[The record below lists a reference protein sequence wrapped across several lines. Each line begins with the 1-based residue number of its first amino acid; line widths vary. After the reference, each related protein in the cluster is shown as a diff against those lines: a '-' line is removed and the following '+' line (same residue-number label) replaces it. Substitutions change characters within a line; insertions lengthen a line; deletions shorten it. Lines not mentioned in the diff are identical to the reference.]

1 MDALAKMTGDPVAAS
16 YARNF
21 IGKNPKALLRSATGK
36 GSGLAWFRLQCD
48 KPLPEGIELA
58 SLSMGRVF
66 PETGLAIFNS
76 NNERASRSAR
86 LVFRSSPYGSTSHAL
101 ANQNAFNTYYAG
113 KPIFYSSGHHTSFVD
128 HHALLCERSARGH
141 NTILVDGMGQRIGV
155 EGYGWIP
162 RYYVGEKI
170 GYVLGDASNAYGPV
184 TSPLWQKRAKDAE
197 VPLTPENGWAEV
209 GLKTFRRHIIQLGKT
224 GMSVIYDELEA
235 EEPRTWSY
243 LLHTI
248 QHPMAVDRT
257 NPAFVRVTG
266 DVDVAKGDAF
276 IFSTLEL
283 TCDTTSTFFAPADNW
298 LRADAKGNF
307 AKNPDHYHFSATTP
321 KSKVCRL
328 LTIVNSYPNP
338 KEGRTAPVPQVLKDG
353 SIKMGR
359 WNIKANLTT
368 EGLPTFTVKNT
379 TPEENVSVSYDGDA
393 TTVVEDAN
401 EYELIDDLPQL
412 EI

>member
-1 MDALAKMTGDPVAAS
+1 M
-16 YARNF
+16 
-21 IGKNPKALLRSATGK
+21 
-36 GSGLAWFRLQCD
+36 
-48 KPLPEGIELA
+48 
-58 SLSMGRVF
+58 
-66 PETGLAIFNS
+66 
-76 NNERASRSAR
+76 
-86 LVFRSSPYGSTSHAL
+86 
-101 ANQNAFNTYYAG
+101 
-113 KPIFYSSGHHTSFVD
+113 
-128 HHALLCERSARGH
+128 
-141 NTILVDGMGQRIGV
+141 
-155 EGYGWIP
+155 
-162 RYYVGEKI
+162 
-170 GYVLGDASNAYGPV
+170 
-184 TSPLWQKRAKDAE
+184 
-197 VPLTPENGWAEV
+197 V
-209 GLKTFRRHIIQLGKT
+209 GL
-224 GMSVIYDELEA
+224 V
-235 EEPRTWSY
+235 EE
-243 LLHTI
+243 
-248 QHPMAVDRT
+248 
-257 NPAFVRVTG
+257 G
-266 DVDVAKGDAF
+266 
-276 IFSTLEL
+276 
-283 TCDTTSTFFAPADNW
+283 STFFAPADNW